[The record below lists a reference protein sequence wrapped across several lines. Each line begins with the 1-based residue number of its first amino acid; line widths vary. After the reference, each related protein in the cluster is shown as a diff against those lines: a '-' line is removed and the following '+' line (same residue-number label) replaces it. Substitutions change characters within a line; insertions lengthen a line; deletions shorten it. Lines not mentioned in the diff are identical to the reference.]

1 MQETYY
7 ARRADL
13 RRACLKIHGRVFGCD
28 EEQITTYTLL
38 CLFPT
43 HTYCFLIRPISLESQ
58 MGIAQHMV

>member
-13 RRACLKIHGRVFGCD
+13 RRACLKIHGRVFDSD

-38 CLFPT
+38 CVFPT
-43 HTYCFLIRPISLESQ
+43 HIVF
-58 MGIAQHMV
+58 